1 VSRRPPS
8 QLPHPLRAV
17 TFDCWRTLLVER
29 DWSVAHALR
38 VDALVEAAKRVGRD
52 SDRAELSGV
61 FDAAWNRHIARWTC
75 GVASGAAEVARDA
88 LEILGLSAEGAGFA
102 ALVTSWEEA
111 SHSGAVK
118 AVDGSLA
125 HLGFLSSAGV
135 RLGVIC
141 DTGLT
146 PGRVVR
152 HLLHDAGLLT
162 YFDVCVFS
170 DEVGVPKPDPRIFHT
185 ALDALAADASH
196 SVHVGDL
203 LRTDIAGARGVGMAS
218 IRIRAAYD
226 DPSEQPEAIFSS
238 TPTPSFR
245 RSSSAQSADRTR
257 PLTAPNP
264 PTPPP
269 DLRSCTWVG
278 SVERAASCEASAF
291 SPEDLYSNV
300 LGTKIASATAFAGG
314 ARSEILYARS
324 ADAWLRAAVNSLGP
338 ASKQTAIEAMRPG
351 WNLVAVRSAAPR
363 SQSPPAPRHLERRHL
378 HPLARTEGAGFGGTE
393 RACAARV
400 RRLAEPGVPDDSYEL
415 RRHTATN
422 AGEARAVDG
431 SGDRESAPFRCTGI
445 IRDAGRLSRH
455 PGGDPRTEPPRIRPS
470 RRSARLTNDRGE
482 TTFRHA
488 CRRNGTVRST

>member
-1 VSRRPPS
+1 MSRRPPS

-75 GVASGAAEVARDA
+75 GVASGAAEVPRDA

-226 DPSEQPEAIFSS
+226 DPSEQPEADLLVDSHAQLQEIF
-238 TPTPSFR
+238 
-245 RSSSAQSADRTR
+245 
-257 PLTAPNP
+257 
-264 PTPPP
+264 
-269 DLRSCTWVG
+269 
-278 SVERAASCEASAF
+278 ERAI
-291 SPEDLYSNV
+291 
-300 LGTKIASATAFAGG
+300 G
-314 ARSEILYARS
+314 
-324 ADAWLRAAVNSLGP
+324 
-338 ASKQTAIEAMRPG
+338 
-351 WNLVAVRSAAPR
+351 
-363 SQSPPAPRHLERRHL
+363 
-378 HPLARTEGAGFGGTE
+378 
-393 RACAARV
+393 
-400 RRLAEPGVPDDSYEL
+400 
-415 RRHTATN
+415 
-422 AGEARAVDG
+422 
-431 SGDRESAPFRCTGI
+431 
-445 IRDAGRLSRH
+445 
-455 PGGDPRTEPPRIRPS
+455 
-470 RRSARLTNDRGE
+470 
-482 TTFRHA
+482 
-488 CRRNGTVRST
+488 